1 MYDFE
6 KIKLIVWDLDD
17 TFWSGTLSEGDV
29 VVPEQNINLIRRLTD
44 IGIVNSICSKNDA
57 AQTMRKLKELGLDS
71 YFVFPSINWD
81 AKGSRIKAL
90 IADMQLRPANVL
102 FLDDHAPNLAEAR
115 FVSPELMTA
124 SPDVIPQLLEQAM
137 KSPKSDPEHK
147 RLHQYRI
154 LEEKWEEKKHFTSNE
169 DFLYDSNIRVVFGSD
184 CLAQLDRIHDLVW
197 RSNQLNFTKVR
208 STKEELTALFAD
220 ASAKC
225 GYVSVSDR
233 FGDYGITGFY
243 ALKQNRLLHFC
254 FSCRTLGMGVEQY
267 VYAKLGRPELQIV
280 GEVSGDLTQNVLP
293 GWINQEKTGGQ
304 GGGIRAGHA
313 QAHSVLI
320 KGPCDLFQILPYIA
334 DKTLIDTEF
343 TYVNDRGVTVES
355 TGHTTHIVEAMRLTE
370 EEKQRVLR
378 EVPFSDPGIYSRRI
392 YDGNYR
398 VVVISILS
406 DANLGVYRR
415 KETGERIAFLEGFHP
430 ITDPKNWEPYIR
442 GEYNHGGFAFTRE
455 NLMKFAEQYEFVG
468 INSAERIVENLRYI
482 RQHLPKETTMA
493 VMLGGELYYEKNTFP
508 AYENRHLVHKEINAA
523 IRAAAEELD
532 IRLIDVNRYLV
543 DQSSFYDHFNH
554 YIKPVYYQLAG
565 EIIAI
570 INEQTGAELRETSK
584 LKMIQ
589 IRAKEAL
596 APLYY
601 KIRKGFGIQR

>member
-1 MYDFE
+1 
-6 KIKLIVWDLDD
+6 
-17 TFWSGTLSEGDV
+17 
-29 VVPEQNINLIRRLTD
+29 
-44 IGIVNSICSKNDA
+44 
-57 AQTMRKLKELGLDS
+57 
-71 YFVFPSINWD
+71 
-81 AKGSRIKAL
+81 
-90 IADMQLRPANVL
+90 
-102 FLDDHAPNLAEAR
+102 
-115 FVSPELMTA
+115 
-124 SPDVIPQLLEQAM
+124 
-137 KSPKSDPEHK
+137 
-147 RLHQYRI
+147 
-154 LEEKWEEKKHFTSNE
+154 
-169 DFLYDSNIRVVFGSD
+169 
-184 CLAQLDRIHDLVW
+184 
-197 RSNQLNFTKVR
+197 
-208 STKEELTALFAD
+208 
-220 ASAKC
+220 
-225 GYVSVSDR
+225 
-233 FGDYGITGFY
+233 
-243 ALKQNRLLHFC
+243 
-254 FSCRTLGMGVEQY
+254 
-267 VYAKLGRPELQIV
+267 
-280 GEVSGDLTQNVLP
+280 LTQNGLP

-430 ITDPKNWEPYIR
+430 ITDPDNWEPYIR

-565 EIIAI
+565 EIIAL

-601 KIRKGFGIQR
+601 KIRKGFGKQR